1 MARLDSSSSTLR
13 VSVRSMFQ
21 TRLAFSAL
29 KGLIGRYATRC
40 ASRSL
45 NRICRILY
53 RVSEGGAP
61 CGKRFRRSTSSVY
74 PDRNVVCDMIVFLLI
89 CKTTGSEKTLLVG
102 FTHYT
107 DFCGEITCHS
117 SRSSQSCSWN
127 GSSRATDFRRTQT
140 AGNSCPLRC
149 RNRTALPCG
158 WVGGLRAH

>member
-13 VSVRSMFQ
+13 VSVRSIFQ
-21 TRLAFSAL
+21 TRLAFSAV
-29 KGLIGRYATRC
+29 KGLMGRYATSC

-53 RVSEGGAP
+53 RVSDGGAP

-74 PDRNVVCDMIVFLLI
+74 PDRNVVCDMIVFLLT

-117 SRSSQSCSWN
+117 SRSSEGWSWN
-127 GSSRATDFRRTQT
+127 GRSRRTDFRRTQT
-140 AGNSCPLRC
+140 AGN
-149 RNRTALPCG
+149 RTALPCG
-158 WVGGLRAH
+158 WAGRVRAD